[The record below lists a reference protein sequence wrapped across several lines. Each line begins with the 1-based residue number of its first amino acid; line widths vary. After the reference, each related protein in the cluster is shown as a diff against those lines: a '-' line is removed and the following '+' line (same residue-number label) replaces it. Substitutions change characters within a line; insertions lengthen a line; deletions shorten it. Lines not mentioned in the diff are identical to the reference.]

1 MWQATGCSCVVRLK
15 NVGHRCEMP
24 WSIKGWFFWAE
35 KAALLKKLLGM
46 ELWWNWKFRLL
57 SGPQW
62 KNDLN
67 GNVDGTERVLV
78 RRGKL
83 VYKILLQNY
92 RTFTESKG
100 DLVPYK
106 FCQLF
111 PNISALRED
120 LPNVSL
126 FFPFFYFSL
135 AIKFVYNKFCR
146 MYGKRKYKLEM
157 EIACFI
163 IRLILLHEL

>member
-1 MWQATGCSCVVRLK
+1 MER
-15 NVGHRCEMP
+15 
-24 WSIKGWFFWAE
+24 KGFLSEEASWFT
-35 KAALLKKLLGM
+35 KC
-46 ELWWNWKFRLL
+46 
-57 SGPQW
+57 
-62 KNDLN
+62 
-67 GNVDGTERVLV
+67 
-78 RRGKL
+78 
-83 VYKILLQNY
+83 LLQNY

-100 DLVPYK
+100 DLVPYN
-106 FCQLF
+106 FCKLF

-120 LPNVSL
+120 LPKVSL
-126 FFPFFYFSL
+126 FFPSFYFSL